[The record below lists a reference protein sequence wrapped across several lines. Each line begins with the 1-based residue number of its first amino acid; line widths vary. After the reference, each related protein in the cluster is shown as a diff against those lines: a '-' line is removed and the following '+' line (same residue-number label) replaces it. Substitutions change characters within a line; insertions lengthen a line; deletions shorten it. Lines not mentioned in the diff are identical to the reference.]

1 MNDAGTGNDRPQ
13 RPPEPED
20 DTPKTSWVMK
30 EPKEVESGEEQ
41 SSPLGLVV
49 IAGLFAMLWFWAGP
63 RYFLVVFGLLV
74 MIFLHELGHFM
85 TARWTGM
92 KATQFFLFMGPRV
105 FSFRKGETEYGLR
118 LLPLGAFV
126 RIVGMNNLDPC
137 DPEDEARAYKN
148 KSYPRRMLVITAG
161 SIMHFV
167 QALILFVVL
176 SSVIGE
182 PDPARWNVAEI
193 SALDNGSTPPAVAA
207 GIEPGDQI
215 TAVDGQS
222 TADFRDLQASLAD
235 RPGEEVTLEI
245 VSGDDVRQV
254 DVVLASRPLEDGTE
268 IGFLGVAPSFER
280 STLSPLVGVERFG
293 SAFWNSLTLVPR
305 FLSPSTFF
313 NLGSL
318 VFDGSEQVDITSDEA
333 AERPVSMIGAVRL
346 AGSPDFDW
354 VVPVRM
360 LAYINIFVGIFN
372 LLPLLPLDG
381 GHAAIATYERL
392 RSRRGRP
399 YQMDVAKLLPLTYAV
414 VFVLGFLMLTT
425 LWLDIVRPIS

>member
-1 MNDAGTGNDRPQ
+1 MNDAGTSDDLPQ
-13 RPPEPED
+13 RAEEPDD

-30 EPKEVESGEEQ
+30 EPKEVEAGEEQ
-41 SSPLGLVV
+41 SSPFGLVV

-137 DPEDEARAYKN
+137 DPEDEPRAYKN

-176 SSVIGE
+176 SSIIGE

-193 SALDNGSTPPAVAA
+193 SGLDNGSSPPALKPL
-207 GIEPGDQI
+207 E
-215 TAVDGQS
+215 S
-222 TADFRDLQASLAD
+222 SLA
-235 RPGEEVTLEI
+235 
-245 VSGDDVRQV
+245 
-254 DVVLASRPLEDGTE
+254 
-268 IGFLGVAPSFER
+268 
-280 STLSPLVGVERFG
+280 
-293 SAFWNSLTLVPR
+293 
-305 FLSPSTFF
+305 
-313 NLGSL
+313 
-318 VFDGSEQVDITSDEA
+318 
-333 AERPVSMIGAVRL
+333 M
-346 AGSPDFDW
+346 
-354 VVPVRM
+354 
-360 LAYINIFVGIFN
+360 
-372 LLPLLPLDG
+372 
-381 GHAAIATYERL
+381 
-392 RSRRGRP
+392 RSRRSMGSPPPTSVTCRPACGTARARKSPSRSSVATMCVRSMSCSRPGRSRTAP
-399 YQMDVAKLLPLTYAV
+399 RSDSSASLPV
-414 VFVLGFLMLTT
+414 SS
-425 LWLDIVRPIS
+425 VRS